1 MEKVFWNTFTFLKE
15 KNTYIEMYLYRN
27 IFIQKCKMYMFIQTF
42 WSLLLLTT
50 GEQQVTI
57 ANIHESGKRFRKG
70 IFITEQYIQFN
81 GC

>member
-1 MEKVFWNTFTFLKE
+1 
-15 KNTYIEMYLYRN
+15 
-27 IFIQKCKMYMFIQTF
+27 MYMFIQTF